1 MARLYYGWII
11 AAAGM
16 GIYTLLIGATFNAY
30 GLFVVPVA
38 QDLHLSRADANTG
51 LILMNLGGAIVAPFL
66 GRVLDRV
73 SARVVV
79 MVSAALFGCGLITL
93 AKSQSLWLSAIVLAT
108 LVPLAV
114 QGAASLT
121 MPTLI
126 ARWFNAQRGRAMA
139 VTILGMSLGGVVIT
153 PIVGALIDAQ
163 GWRTALLAIGVVGA
177 AAILA
182 LALVI
187 RERPGPSD
195 VEPGASA
202 TVTSARAIDLA
213 QGAGPMKVGTIL
225 KMTSFW
231 TIAGAAAIAS
241 GIGQGLLATLAPLAR
256 DQGYSMMQAAGLI
269 SVMGALGIAAK
280 LLLSIIGDMLNR
292 VLMLTGVF
300 VAGAILNACLLF
312 SQTYVSLLAC
322 AAILGFING
331 FMTPVF
337 YALLADRFGAASFG
351 TVRGLTIPLIAGASI
366 VTLRFAGEV
375 FDRTGGYELAFGV
388 FVGLELLAAALI
400 IAPQLLVLIPPTLL
414 LKARK
419 PPAGKSAPAHME

>member
-1 MARLYYGWII
+1 LARPYYGWII

-16 GIYTLLIGATFNAY
+16 GIYALLIGATFNAY

-51 LILMNLGGAIVAPFL
+51 LILMNLGGAVVAPFL

-79 MVSAALFGCGLITL
+79 VVSAVLFGSALITL

-121 MPTLI
+121 VPTLI

-139 VTILGMSLGGVVIT
+139 LTILGMSLGGLVIT
-153 PIVGALIDAQ
+153 PIVGALINAQ
-163 GWRTALLAIGVVGA
+163 GWRTALLVIGVVGA

-182 LALVI
+182 LALVV

-202 TVTSARAIDLA
+202 AVTSARAIDPA
-213 QGAGPMKVGTIL
+213 QGAGPMKVGAIL
-225 KMTSFW
+225 RMASFW

-241 GIGQGLLATLAPLAR
+241 GIAQGLIATLAPLAR
-256 DQGYSMMQAAGLI
+256 DQGHSMMQAASLI
-269 SVMGALGIAAK
+269 SIMGGFGIAAK
-280 LLLSIIGDMLNR
+280 LLLSVIGDMLNR
-292 VLMLTGVF
+292 VLLLTGVF
-300 VAGAILNACLLF
+300 VAGAVLNVGLLF
-312 SQTYVSLLAC
+312 SHTYVSLMAC
-322 AAILGFING
+322 AAILGLING

-337 YALLADRFGAASFG
+337 YALLADRFGGASFG
-351 TVRGLTIPLIAGASI
+351 TARGLTIPLIAGASI
-366 VTLRFAGEV
+366 LTLRFAGEV
-375 FDRTGGYELAFGV
+375 FDRTGGYDFAFGV
-388 FVGLELLAAALI
+388 FVGLQLLAAALI
-400 IAPQLLVLIPPTLL
+400 VAPQLRYGA
-414 LKARK
+414 ARTAAAAPK
-419 PPAGKSAPAHME
+419 P